1 LFAKLKKGL
10 LMKAMLCESFGPLE
24 NVLWKDIDDPVLT
37 PDKVRVRIH
46 ASSIG
51 FMDAL
56 MLKGLYQLKPALPYV
71 PGACGAGE
79 VIEVGSQVRN
89 IHVGDRVSFLNY
101 FGAFAEQIVTDEA
114 SIVVLPPSMSY
125 EQAATYRLSYNPAY
139 LGLVYRA
146 NLQPGET
153 LLVTGASG
161 GVGLAAV
168 RLGKVLGARVI
179 GAIGTAEKESVV
191 RQAGADEIVNYNQAA
206 PLREQV
212 KALTNGKGADV
223 ILDVVGGDVFDECMR
238 CLNFMGRIIVM
249 GFTSGRIAEAKT
261 NLVLLKNAS
270 ILGVFLGGWMT
281 RDLEGLKKLNHDLLR
296 LAEDGK
302 IPAIITNRFQMH
314 ETVLAM
320 NTLLSRKTVGKIVLE
335 NRF

>member
-1 LFAKLKKGL
+1 
-10 LMKAMLCESFGPLE
+10 MKAMICEAFGPLE
-24 NVLWKDIDDPVLT
+24 NLQWKEVPDPVLA

-46 ASSIG
+46 VASIG
-51 FMDAL
+51 FMDTL
-56 MLKGLYQLKPALPYV
+56 MARGLYQLKPPLPYV

-79 VIEVGSQVRN
+79 VIEVGSQ
-89 IHVGDRVSFLNY
+89 ISDIKVGDRVSFLNY
-101 FGAFAEQIVTDEA
+101 YGAFAEQIVTDEA

-139 LGLVYRA
+139 LGMVYRA
-146 NLQPGET
+146 HMQPGET

-179 GAIGTAEKESVV
+179 AAIGTPGKEDVV
-191 RQAGADEIVNYNQAA
+191 RQAGADEVVSYSQGA

-212 KALTNGKGADV
+212 KALTDGKGADV

-261 NLVLLKNAS
+261 NLLLLKNAS
-270 ILGVFLGGWMT
+270 LLGVFLGGWMT
-281 RDLEGLKKLNHDLLR
+281 RDLPGLKRLNHDLLA
-296 LAEDGK
+296 LAEAGK
-302 IPAIITNRFQMH
+302 IPAIVTHRFAM
-314 ETVLAM
+314 TGSVNAM

-335 NRF
+335 NHF